1 MGVLIIF
8 LIINMPIMD
17 LDSIKQKMK
26 GYGLSTFFGILPD
39 TFECEI
45 IDVMKD
51 VEPKRNLIIAKLSKQ
66 NLENSGVVSGMSGSP
81 VFINNKL
88 IGAVAYAWE
97 FQKEPICG
105 ITPIYEM
112 LYPESFPKGRN
123 LPIRNYTLPIALS
136 SNLDKRTLELFK
148 QIFPENIKPIFL
160 PMGKGEKEDIEIEP
174 SLGYAV
180 GATFIDGDLKAAAI
194 GTLTYINKD
203 TIYAFGHPL
212 FNFGE
217 LELPLVLG
225 KIHCIMPAYDNSF
238 KLFSPV
244 KEIGVINYD
253 YQTAIKGILNK
264 KAKKIPVRIKITNEN
279 KKEIFNYEICNHH
292 KLIPFLLPICLSS
305 SYSSFTT
312 KTLLNYTI
320 QNKIKLKF
328 LLKDREEEFIY
339 EKISISDEPRSWEL
353 YDFYN
358 DLKTILENPLEKITI
373 KECEIESEIIPEKR
387 AAKILDITLNKTRFL
402 IKDELK
408 VKITFQDLE
417 GRIFDKEISLKIDLS
432 PAQYFLF
439 VGNPDDFF
447 AIFPQKEEKSF
458 SKLLE
463 NIKKRKRG
471 NLLKLAIYSQAK
483 GIMLKDLG
491 YSLPLSLKRLKEK
504 GFSETSPFTIGY
516 EKEDTFNYFI
526 TNSKILTF
534 EVKEEK

>member
-8 LIINMPIMD
+8 LLFNIPIMD
-17 LDSIKQKMK
+17 LDSIKPKMK

-51 VEPKRNLIIAKLSKQ
+51 VEPKRNLIIAKLSRQ

-81 VFINNKL
+81 VFINDKL

-105 ITPIYEM
+105 ITPISEM

-225 KIHCIMPAYDNSF
+225 KIHCVMPAYDNSF

-244 KEIGVINYD
+244 KEIGIINYD
-253 YQTAIKGILNK
+253 YQTAIKGVLNK
-264 KAKKIPVRIKITNEN
+264 KAKKIPLRIKVSDNN
-279 KKEIFNYEICNHH
+279 KKEIFNYEICNHY

-312 KTLLNYTI
+312 KTLLSYTI
-320 QNKIKLKF
+320 KNKIKLKF
-328 LLKDREEEFIY
+328 FLKDKKQEFSY
-339 EKISISDEPRSWEL
+339 EKITVSDEPKSWEL

-373 KECEIESEIIPEKR
+373 EDCEIESEIIAEKK
-387 AAKILDITLNKTRFL
+387 AAKILDINLNKTRFL
-402 IKDELK
+402 PEDELK
-408 VKITFQDLE
+408 IKITFQDFE
-417 GRIFDKEISLKIDLS
+417 GKVFDKEIVLKINLS

-439 VGNPDDFF
+439 VGNPDELF
-447 AIFPQKEEKSF
+447 ALFPLKEEKTF
-458 SKLLE
+458 PKILE
-463 NIKKRKRG
+463 NIKKRKKG
-471 NLLKLAIYSQAK
+471 DILKLVIYSQAT
-483 GIMLKDLG
+483 GVVLKDFS

-504 GFSETSPFTIGY
+504 SFSETSPLTIYY
-516 EKEDTFNYFI
+516 EKDEVFNYFI
-526 TNSKILTF
+526 SNSKILTF
-534 EVKEEK
+534 EIKEEK